1 MIPSL
6 DSEKE
11 KRIQQL
17 RMKKCLSVEMD
28 VIRGHLSLD
37 EPIYV
42 HAYNLM

>member
-17 RMKKCLSVEMD
+17 HMKKCLSVEMD
-28 VIRGHLSLD
+28 MIRGYVSLD

-42 HAYNLM
+42 RAYNLM